1 MLALVT
7 LGEGWHNNH
16 HRFMYACRQ
25 GILWWEVDFTYYALR
40 VFGLAGD
47 RARVAWGAAAA
58 KRIGGE
64 RMSRIAVVGS
74 GIAGMAAAYLLSR
87 KHEVHLLERDERLG
101 GHTHTHAIPTSR
113 GVLPIDTGFI
123 VHNDRTYPN
132 LVKLFRE
139 LGVER
144 QPSDMSFG
152 VSCQRTGFEYSS
164 RGLGG
169 LFAQKSNWLRLRH
182 YRFLREILRF
192 NRESPKVLDDP
203 AGATMTLG
211 EWIKANDFSEDFSR
225 YYLYPMAAAV
235 WSTSL
240 EEIEDFPAVTLV
252 RFFANHGFL
261 GIDTHPQ
268 WHAVK
273 GGSSHY
279 IAPLTAPYRQYIRTG
294 VHIAGVTRSPDAV
307 QVRYEDGGAELFD
320 EIVFACHGPQAM
332 ELLADASL
340 RELSVLEGFT
350 TSRNETVLHTDAT
363 LLASR
368 PNARA
373 SWNYHVGEDDR
384 AVTLTYHMNRLQQ
397 LAAPEPYCVTLN
409 ATARI
414 DAGRILREMR
424 YFHPLMTLPAIR
436 AQARWREVSGRNR
449 THFCGAYW
457 FYGFHEDGLNSAIR
471 VAQSL
476 GVDWRPG
483 A

>member
-1 MLALVT
+1 
-7 LGEGWHNNH
+7 
-16 HRFMYACRQ
+16 
-25 GILWWEVDFTYYALR
+25 
-40 VFGLAGD
+40 
-47 RARVAWGAAAA
+47 
-58 KRIGGE
+58 
-64 RMSRIAVVGS
+64 MSRIAVIGS
-74 GIAGMAAAYLLSR
+74 GISGMAAAYLLSR
-87 KHEVHLLERDERLG
+87 KHEVHLLEREERLG

-132 LVKLFRE
+132 LVKLFRQ

-144 QPSDMSFG
+144 QKSDMSFG
-152 VSCQRTGFEYSS
+152 VSCQKTGFEYSS

-182 YRFLREILRF
+182 YRFLGEILRF
-192 NRESPKVLDDP
+192 NREAPKVLDDP

-211 EWIKANDFSEDFSR
+211 EWTRANDFSEDFSR

-240 EEIEDFPAVTLV
+240 EEIDEFPAVTLV

-261 GIDTHPQ
+261 GVDTHPQ
-268 WHAVK
+268 WYVVK
-273 GGSSHY
+273 GGSSEY
-279 IAPLTAPYRQYIRTG
+279 VAPLTAPYRERIRTG
-294 VHIAGVTRSPDAV
+294 VEIAAVRRSWDAV
-307 QVRYEDGGAELFD
+307 QVSYADGHTEAFD

-332 ELLADASL
+332 GLLADATPL
-340 RELSVLEGFT
+340 ERSVLGGFL
-350 TSRNETVLHTDAT
+350 TSRNETVLHTDEK
-363 LLASR
+363 LLPAR

-373 SWNYHVGEDDR
+373 SWNYHLGGDDR
-384 AVTLTYHMNRLQQ
+384 AVMLTYHMNRLQN

-409 ATARI
+409 PTDRI
-414 DAGRILREMR
+414 DRNRILREMT
-424 YFHPLMTLPAIR
+424 YFHPLMTVPAIR
-436 AQARWREVSGRNR
+436 AQARWQEISGRNR

-471 VAQSL
+471 VAQSA
-476 GVDWRPG
+476 GVDWRVE